1 MFNTIS
7 RQLTLSAFVLMLL
20 MAASI
25 YGVMAWRGQPLVID
39 ASQSLIERTGGSIV
53 NALNGQLARVE
64 GNTSSLAA
72 LAESLPR
79 EEAIYLEAL
88 PNVVDD
94 NGNATVAGG
103 GIWPEP
109 GAFSSGV
116 ERFSFFWA
124 RNAQGE
130 LEFLDDYNA
139 SDIAAYHDE
148 AWYSS
153 ALDATPGQCVW
164 SAAYRDP
171 ATGVA
176 MVTCSV
182 PYYLD
187 NHFAGVA
194 TIDMQ

>member
-1 MFNTIS
+1 
-7 RQLTLSAFVLMLL
+7 MLL

-139 SDIAAYHDE
+139 SDIAAYHD
-148 AWYSS
+148 
-153 ALDATPGQCVW
+153 
-164 SAAYRDP
+164 
-171 ATGVA
+171 
-176 MVTCSV
+176 
-182 PYYLD
+182 
-187 NHFAGVA
+187 
-194 TIDMQ
+194 